1 MTPDTS
7 PEPAA
12 PTETPAA
19 RPLPARRLV
28 ALQGGDAVELVRAE
42 DGVTLVD
49 PETDT
54 RFWRDALTGA
64 IRWARTTWADDGVQ
78 RRSHGKALTL
88 RRAVIESR
96 AG

>member
-1 MTPDTS
+1 VTPATT

-12 PTETPAA
+12 PTNPAAA

-28 ALQGGDAVELVRAE
+28 ALQGGDAVELVRDA

-54 RFWRDALTGA
+54 RFWRDQLTGA

-88 RRAVIESR
+88 RRAVIEAR
-96 AG
+96 EG

>member
-28 ALQGGDAVELVRAE
+28 ALQGGDAVELVRAQE
-42 DGVTLVD
+42 GL
-49 PETDT
+49 
-54 RFWRDALTGA
+54 GA
-64 IRWARTTWADDGVQ
+64 
-78 RRSHGKALTL
+78 
-88 RRAVIESR
+88 
-96 AG
+96 